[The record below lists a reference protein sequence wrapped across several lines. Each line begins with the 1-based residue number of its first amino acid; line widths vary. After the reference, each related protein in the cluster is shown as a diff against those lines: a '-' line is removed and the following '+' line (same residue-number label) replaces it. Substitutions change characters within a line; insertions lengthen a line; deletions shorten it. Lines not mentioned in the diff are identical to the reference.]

1 MSESPEMTAAARAV
15 ALNIPFILYA
25 FPGRREMQ
33 FAASMPD
40 PDIYSNEDPGSG
52 NRIVIT
58 FFNNDSP
65 YKIAITP
72 SLNAADI
79 MTLPTTAAKL
89 PGADVTTLDLS
100 TPPTA
105 YLASVHEQIA
115 ILKKRHNAKT
125 VLSRVIASA
134 TDRPLNEIAKELF
147 DTFPS
152 TFRFLFF
159 TQETGLWLGASPELL
174 LSYDS
179 GSSSIFTMALA
190 GSRAKSED
198 TNSDW
203 DEKNKEEHRLVADF
217 IASQISSAG
226 LSPQISAPDT
236 VTYGAVEHLHTAI
249 SAVNADSATASHL
262 LDMLNPTPALGGYPR
277 DAALQDINT
286 FENHDRLCYGGY
298 IAIHD
303 KAGIK
308 AYVNLRCAMMSFNPN
323 GKLTYNIFSGGG
335 ITALST
341 PAEEWMETELKA
353 LPLRKILAGTEDIR
367 PTTLDEACQD
377 YIHDFQGNRK
387 KRQ

>member
-1 MSESPEMTAAARAV
+1 MAESPEMTAAARAA

-25 FPGRREMQ
+25 FPGRREIN

-40 PDIYSNEDPGSG
+40 SDICSNEDPGNG
-52 NRIVIT
+52 DRIVIT

-72 SLNAADI
+72 SLDAADI
-79 MTLPTTAAKL
+79 LTLPTTTAKL
-89 PGADVTTLDLS
+89 PGADVTTLEMS

-125 VLSRVIASA
+125 VLSRVIAST
-134 TDRPLNEIAKELF
+134 TDRPLIEIAKELF
-147 DTFPS
+147 DTFPE

-179 GSSSIFTMALA
+179 GSSSILTMALA
-190 GSRAKSED
+190 GSRAKNED
-198 TNSDW
+198 SDSDW
-203 DEKNKEEHRLVADF
+203 DEKNKEEHKLVADF

-226 LSPQISAPDT
+226 LTPQMSTPDT
-236 VTYGAVEHLHTAI
+236 IAYGAVEHLHTAI
-249 SAVNADSATASHL
+249 NAVNADSATASHL

-277 DAALQDINT
+277 EAALHDINT

-303 KAGIK
+303 KTGIK
-308 AYVNLRCAMMSFNPN
+308 AYVNLRCAMMSYNPN
-323 GKLTYNIFSGGG
+323 GRLTYNIFSGGG

-353 LPLRKILAGTEDIR
+353 LSLRKILDGAEDIR

-377 YIHDFQGNRK
+377 YIHNFQGNRK
-387 KRQ
+387 K